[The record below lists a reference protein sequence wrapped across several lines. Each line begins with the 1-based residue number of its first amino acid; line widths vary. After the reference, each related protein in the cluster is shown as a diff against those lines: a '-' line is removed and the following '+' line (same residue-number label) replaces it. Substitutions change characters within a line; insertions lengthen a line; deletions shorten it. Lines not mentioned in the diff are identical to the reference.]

1 MCVVTCLLFFF
12 KQKTACEKRISDLS
26 SDVCSSDLEFR
37 CQTDADLL
45 NGISQ
50 TDIEQRAAEI
60 AQTSVGA
67 EIAARKQRK
76 QARIVEYVETQA
88 PWHRS
93 LSGEVDF
100 SALPMKPSNQDIE
113 LHLKKNKF
121 EKEVTTRTQVG
132 EIMK

>member
-1 MCVVTCLLFFF
+1 MKFVIKAYVFGDYLNDNVSL
-12 KQKTACEKRISDLS
+12 ERG
-26 SDVCSSDLEFR
+26 DVRF
-37 CQTDADLL
+37 QTDVDLL

-113 LHLKKNKF
+113 LDRKS
-121 EKEVTTRTQVG
+121 TRLNSSH
-132 EIMK
+132 

>member
-1 MCVVTCLLFFF
+1 M
-12 KQKTACEKRISDLS
+12 RISDWS
-26 SDVCSSDLEFR
+26 SDVCSSDL
-37 CQTDADLL
+37 
-45 NGISQ
+45 
-50 TDIEQRAAEI
+50 QRAAEI

-113 LHLKKNKF
+113 LHLQKKKF
-121 EKEVTTRTQVG
+121 AKEVTTRTQVAAILHRS
-132 EIMK
+132 EEHTSELQSLTRISYTAF

>member
-1 MCVVTCLLFFF
+1 M
-12 KQKTACEKRISDLS
+12 RISDWS
-26 SDVCSSDLEFR
+26 SDVCSSDL
-37 CQTDADLL
+37 
-45 NGISQ
+45 
-50 TDIEQRAAEI
+50 QRAAEI

-100 SALPMKPSNQDIE
+100 SALPMKPSNQVIE
-113 LHLKKNKF
+113 LHLQKKKL
-121 EKEVTTRTQVG
+121 EKEVTTRTKVA
-132 EIMK
+132 EIMNSENQDALAQQNHEETSKNY